1 MSLRRE
7 AAEALAG
14 SRHATEPSA
23 VVSAAIRRGQATER
37 NAEDAGASETTAG
50 ALVKYAG

>member
-7 AAEALAG
+7 AAEAPAG
-14 SRHATEPSA
+14 SRH
-23 VVSAAIRRGQATER
+23 ATER